1 MAPQCLRVPLSA
13 VSWSCSTLEYSTSR
27 PGAGVPLEYSPEC
40 RFVQERTKAFVPL
53 PKEADEQRKALEVL
67 KYRLRSM
74 GGLFREG

>member
-1 MAPQCLRVPLSA
+1 M
-13 VSWSCSTLEYSTSR
+13 
-27 PGAGVPLEYSPEC
+27 
-40 RFVQERTKAFVPL
+40 QERTKAFVPL

>member
-1 MAPQCLRVPLSA
+1 MLCCVLLSTQRRV
-13 VSWSCSTLEYSTSR
+13 LELEC
-27 PGAGVPLEYSPEC
+27 PEYSPEC
-40 RFVQERTKAFVPL
+40 RVVQERTKAFVPL

>member
-1 MAPQCLRVPLSA
+1 MRPHCRVLELAYSRVLNVAPR
-13 VSWSCSTLEYSTSR
+13 SWS
-27 PGAGVPLEYSPEC
+27 ALEYSPEC
-40 RFVQERTKAFVPL
+40 RAVQERTKAFVPL